1 MPELAVAMTSPL
13 AERAGRVHPPNGP
26 LRIWLLWGCVLGI
39 VAAVGTEAYHVLIG
53 SNFHTVLAGRVYRCA
68 QPSGHDVERRVHDW
82 RIRTVINLRG
92 CCDPW
97 PWYVDEARATHRS
110 NVAQEDIRFSAG
122 HLPSVDEVRR
132 LVEALD
138 MVEYP
143 ILLHCRRGADRTG
156 VASAVVLLLQT
167 PATLDQARR
176 QLSARYGHVA
186 VGRPAFLNTFFDLYQ
201 EYLESRGLA
210 HAPEIFRQWAMHE
223 YCPAEC
229 RCTLEALGWPTSV
242 DKDEQAIFRIRSRN
256 ISMRPWRFC
265 AGSNA
270 GIHGEI
276 TVLDELGVMAFA
288 GRAGLFDAQVAPQ
301 QSIELTF
308 VIPPIH
314 KPGRYLVQVDMVDEQ
329 HCEFRQAGSEVLE
342 QDIEVR

>member
-1 MPELAVAMTSPL
+1 MPKPALATASLLT
-13 AERAGRVHPPNGP
+13 ERLGRSHPRNEP
-26 LRIWLLWGCVLGI
+26 LRTWLLCGCALGI
-39 VAAVGTEAYHVLIG
+39 LAAFGTEAYRVLIG
-53 SNFHTVLAGRVYRCA
+53 SNFHTVVAGHVYRCA
-68 QPSGHDVERRVHDW
+68 QPSGHDVEKVVHDCG
-82 RIRTVINLRG
+82 IRTVINLRG

-97 PWYVDEARATHRS
+97 PWYVDEARATHRFD
-110 NVAQEDIRFSAG
+110 VAQEDIRFSAG

-156 VASAVVLLLQT
+156 VAAAVVLLLQT
-167 PATLDQARR
+167 PAPLEQARR
-176 QLSARYGHVA
+176 QLGMRYGHVA

-201 EYLESRGLA
+201 AYLESRGLA
-210 HAPEIFRQWAMHE
+210 HAPEIFRQWAKHE

-242 DKDEQAIFRIRSRN
+242 DKDEHSVFRIRSRN
-256 ISMRPWRFC
+256 TSMRAWRFC
-265 AGSNA
+265 PGSNA

-276 TVLDELGVMAFA
+276 TVLDELGVMVFA

-301 QSIELTF
+301 ESIELTF
-308 VIPPIH
+308 AIPPIH
-314 KPGRYLVQVDMVDEQ
+314 RPGRYLVQVDMVDEQ